1 MANPNIINIGSLYA
15 KTAVLNVT
23 TSPTAV
29 VTNAAASN
37 KIFKVTS
44 IYLSNIDATS
54 AVNATLEIYRNSV
67 SYYIMFATPVPVAST
82 IDVVNKNIYLEEG
95 DQLRVTASAA
105 GDLVA
110 VVSYEE
116 IA

>member
-37 KIFKVTS
+37 KVFKVTS
-44 IYLSNIDATS
+44 IYLSNIDAAAS
-54 AVNATLEIYRNSV
+54 VNATLEIYRNSI
-67 SYYIMFATPVPVAST
+67 SYYIMSATPVPASST
-82 IDVVNKNIYLEEG
+82 IDVISKNIYLEEG
-95 DQLRVTASAA
+95 DQLRVTASAS

>member
-37 KIFKVTS
+37 KVFKVTS
-44 IYLSNIDATS
+44 IYLSNIDIS
-54 AVNATLEIYRNSV
+54 ASVNATLEIFRDSV
-67 SYYIMFATPVPVAST
+67 SYYIMFATPVPVGAT

-95 DQLRVTASAA
+95 DQLRVTASAG

-116 IA
+116 IS